1 MKTLIL
7 TGSKSEIAAAVARID
22 GVIRDV
28 IVFVEEPADA
38 ISTPNQTMPPSL
50 DAMPPSSDAPPSSDP
65 TQPVEDMWAEMDPY
79 MVRVGGADY
88 SREAIYTRMEGE

>member
-38 ISTPNQTMPPSL
+38 IPTPNQTT
-50 DAMPPSSDAPPSSDP
+50 PPSSDP
-65 TQPVEDMWAEMDPY
+65 TQPVVDMWAEMDPY
-79 MVRVGGADY
+79 MVSVGGADY
-88 SREAIYTRMEGE
+88 SREAICTRMEGE